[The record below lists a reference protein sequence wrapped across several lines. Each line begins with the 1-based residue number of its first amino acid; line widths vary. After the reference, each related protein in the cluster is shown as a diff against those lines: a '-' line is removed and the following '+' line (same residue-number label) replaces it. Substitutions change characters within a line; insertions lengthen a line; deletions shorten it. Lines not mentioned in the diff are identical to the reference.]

1 MASLSL
7 DKGRSGILIVDV
19 QTKLMSVMRRG
30 ETVAENIIKLLKLS
44 GLFSL
49 PVLVTEQY
57 PRMMGPTLPEIKKAL
72 PVYEPLEKMQFNCCS
87 VSGFNERLRSA
98 DLKNIILTGAEAH
111 ICILQ
116 TCMTLLEQGYNVH
129 VPRDAV
135 DSRTEENWQTG
146 LDIMNRAGSVIT
158 STETIVFQ
166 VLGRAGTPEFKKM
179 LKMIK

>member
-98 DLKNIILTGAEAH
+98 DLK
-111 ICILQ
+111 
-116 TCMTLLEQGYNVH
+116 
-129 VPRDAV
+129 
-135 DSRTEENWQTG
+135 
-146 LDIMNRAGSVIT
+146 T